1 MIYSYLC
8 NCKLEIA
15 ILMNQRIT
23 HSGVVDS
30 VEDGCVH
37 VRIVQTSA
45 CAACKVAGYCN
56 AAESKEKI
64 IDVFN
69 CDTAAF
75 NVGQN
80 VTVWASR
87 DVANRALLLGFGLPF
102 VIMMAVLLAV
112 LLFTGSEGLAA
123 VSALLSLAPYYLII
137 FSCRGMIQ
145 KKISFSIEVK

>member
-1 MIYSYLC
+1 MISSYLC

-56 AAESKEKI
+56 AAESKEKM
-64 IDVFN
+64 IDVF
-69 CDTAAF
+69 CDSVTAYR
-75 NVGQN
+75 VGQQ
-80 VTVWASR
+80 VTVSTSGQ
-87 DVANRALLLGFGLPF
+87 VAAKALLWAFGVPF
-102 VIMMAVLLAV
+102 VLLIVVLVLVLL
-112 LLFTGSEGLAA
+112 LTNNEGWAA
-123 VSALLSLAPYYLII
+123 LGALMVLAPYYIVLWLLRDKMREQLA
-137 FSCRGMIQ
+137 FR
-145 KKISFSIEVK
+145 IE